1 MKPFRCT
8 SAVRQNRLDRMVDG
22 TTSVIVTLRLLSC
35 SRTSAAVAKATVSA
49 KRPRVIGAGLMR
61 ALSSALSKNRLLW
74 SFEKDDK
81 GFFCNGA
88 RTNNTCLVIVFVH
101 IQGRNVPRRGSCF
114 CIEGKPLRQVEG
126 ETKFHK
132 NAVVRN

>member
-61 ALSSALSKNRLLW
+61 ALSLRPSPRIDYYGHLKRMIKVSSVTELGLIIRAWSLFLSTFRA
-74 SFEKDDK
+74 E
-81 GFFCNGA
+81 
-88 RTNNTCLVIVFVH
+88 TCRDGDLAFAS
-101 IQGRNVPRRGSCF
+101 RAN
-114 CIEGKPLRQVEG
+114 L
-126 ETKFHK
+126 
-132 NAVVRN
+132 